1 MRERLQHFPISFFSI
16 ILGLGGF
23 TIALQQVES
32 LFDIPAIASTW
43 LLIGMNVFFFC
54 LLLTYLSK
62 LLMFPEAV
70 RAEFAHP
77 IRLAFFPTISIS
89 LLLLAI
95 AYLPLQETFADT
107 FWKLGSLLHLI
118 FTLTIVSIWINRD
131 HFVITHLNPA
141 WFIPAVGTLLVP
153 VAGVPLGYF
162 EVSWFFA
169 SIGLIFWIVLFTIFI
184 YRIIFHDPLPERLY
198 PTLAILIAPPAIG
211 AIALIRL
218 TEELGEPV
226 RILYSFALFLTLL
239 LALQLPRFF
248 RLRFALSWW
257 AYSFPVAAITLAT
270 VMMHHATGLTS
281 FRSLAVVLFGV
292 LSLLIL
298 VLIVKTIAAA
308 RRREI
313 CVPE

>member
-1 MRERLQHFPISFFSI
+1 MRERLQHFPISFFSV

-23 TIALQQVES
+23 TIALQQIES
-32 LFDIPAIASTW
+32 LIEIPAIASTW
-43 LLIGMNVFFFC
+43 LVVGVNLLLVG

-62 LLMFPEAV
+62 LLIFPESV

-89 LLLLAI
+89 LLLLSI

-107 FWKLGSLLHLI
+107 FWKLGALLHLI
-118 FTLTIVSIWINRD
+118 FTLTIVSIWINRE

-153 VAGVPLGYF
+153 VAGVPLGYY

-169 SIGLIFWIVLFTIFI
+169 SIGLIFWIVLFTVFI

-198 PTLAILIAPPAIG
+198 PTLAILIAPPAVG
-211 AIALIRL
+211 AISLIRL

-239 LALQLPRFF
+239 LALQIPRFF

-257 AYSFPVAAITLAT
+257 AYSFPVAAVTLAT
-270 VMMHHATGLTS
+270 IMMHHATGLTS
-281 FRSLAVVLFGV
+281 FRSLAIVLFSI

-298 VLIVKTIAAA
+298 VLIAKTIAAA